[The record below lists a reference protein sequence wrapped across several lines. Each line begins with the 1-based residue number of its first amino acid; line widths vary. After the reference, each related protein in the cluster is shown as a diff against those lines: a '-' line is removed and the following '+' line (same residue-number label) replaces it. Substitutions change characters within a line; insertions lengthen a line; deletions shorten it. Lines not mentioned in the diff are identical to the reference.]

1 MPENFL
7 LAAQLSTGH
16 SPPEALNTSRVK
28 RRLHEALTVAPLD
41 MLILGWVEISDL
53 FQELTAE
60 GSRLTKQV
68 FLWYPLL
75 SDYPGLEPNHLVL
88 NYKGVPSQG
97 WGEFVEKG
105 GMSETFRFAC
115 PNNPAAQQT
124 TLQQLARLLTT
135 YDFDGL
141 FLDKFR
147 FPSPANGL
155 DELLSCFCIHC
166 QQAAKESGFD
176 LKEVQTT
183 IENLPHLGEIS
194 TAVPRTPG
202 QWLADLLAEQ
212 PLLQAFVAF
221 RADSITRLVAKVQDL
236 VDRLGK
242 KLALD
247 LFSPSLAML
256 VGQDYLRLAQYT
268 AWAKPMIYRFA
279 RGPAGLRLEIPAL
292 AGDLESLLGCPPD
305 TGLDW
310 IQRRVPG
317 LSDTTFADI
326 NDEGAPLK
334 LIADE
339 TRLAVNLLTPAPVYL
354 GLETVSMPGVI
365 DITPKHVEEIVRI
378 GRAAGIS
385 GVVLSW
391 DLMHTPLENLKPLGA
406 NS

>member
-1 MPENFL
+1 MPDSFL

-28 RRLHEALTVAPLD
+28 RRLHEALAVAPLD
-41 MLILGWVEISDL
+41 MLILGWIEMSNL
-53 FQELTAE
+53 FQTLTVKE
-60 GSRLTKQV
+60 SRLTKQV

-75 SDYPGLEPNHLVL
+75 SNYPGLESDHLVL

-124 TLQQLARLLTT
+124 TLQQLERLLTN

-166 QQAAKESGFD
+166 QQAAKESGLD
-176 LKEVQTT
+176 LGEVRAT
-183 IENLPHLGEIS
+183 IENLPHLGTIS
-194 TAVPRTPG
+194 TAAPRSPE
-202 QWLADLLAEQ
+202 QWLDDLLAEL
-212 PLLQAFVAF
+212 PLLQAFMSF
-221 RADSITRLVAKVQDL
+221 RAASVTRLVDRVQAL
-236 VDRLGK
+236 VGRLGK

-256 VGQDYLRLAQYT
+256 VGQDYPRLAKYA

-279 RGPAGLRLEIPAL
+279 MGPAGLRLEIPAL
-292 AGDLESLLGCPPD
+292 ARDLECLLNCHPDTAMDWIRATSTWASGYNICRYQRRGCPAE
-305 TGLDW
+305 
-310 IQRRVPG
+310 INCRRNPPCR
-317 LSDTTFADI
+317 
-326 NDEGAPLK
+326 E
-334 LIADE
+334 LI
-339 TRLAVNLLTPAPVYL
+339 
-354 GLETVSMPGVI
+354 
-365 DITPKHVEEIVRI
+365 
-378 GRAAGIS
+378 
-385 GVVLSW
+385 
-391 DLMHTPLENLKPLGA
+391 
-406 NS
+406 